1 MNKDVLVWLVVLAI
15 MMCTLSTST
24 FVLDKGI
31 ATVSGNSYSGFN
43 QKVTALQTD
52 QEVKFNGTAIE
63 YFSSTGTCSWKVRV
77 DTIISG
83 PSGLQGHTVT
93 VALWSGDSGEFPS
106 GSMDPEIGPGD
117 KVGVYGLYVDD
128 DYVTLSGSKDYYIT
142 KTSVSS
148 QPSVTVRYPNGA
160 ESISIGTQVQV
171 SAHATDDTA
180 VTGLTFYYS
189 SDGGSNWA
197 LIGEGV
203 KVSGTDKDGIW
214 NRTWNT
220 DGLSAGTNYLI
231 NAVASDATH
240 TSEDQS
246 DGTFSLTGI
255 QSQPSVK
262 EMWRYKTNGIV
273 WDVEIADIDNDNDSE
288 VIVAS
293 DKLYV
298 LNKLG
303 SKERSF
309 GQNIKSVEIGDI
321 NGDRIK
327 DIIAG
332 QSGGIITA
340 YTGNGLEF
348 WRLSLTTDFPKV
360 IAVFDL
366 NNDGLD
372 EVLIASRECKFY
384 MISGDGNILWIYS
397 IGAWSDSDSMDGA
410 IIDDID
416 NDNVF
421 DIAIGGRDSKITALS
436 GVNGCVIWEYA
447 IPDSVG
453 SVINAGDLNGDAY
466 DDVVVGSWDTNVYAI
481 NGNNGSLLWKFMTP
495 VHGHSPASV
504 AILGD
509 INSDGT
515 LDVAVGLD
523 DVYALD
529 GKTGHQIWVSTE
541 SFHGIE
547 TIVTTD
553 LNADEILDVCIGT
566 NGCDP
571 YANVYALNG
580 RNGNTLW
587 SFLEPESTI
596 YGLTAGDIDN
606 DGKNDIIAGSQ
617 DTYVYALTTRVSN

>member
-1 MNKDVLVWLVVLAI
+1 MK
-15 MMCTLSTST
+15 T
-24 FVLDKGI
+24 I
-31 ATVSGNSYSGFN
+31 ATILICLVAIALSLESVSAITPIALDVNLLEGGANIDANKIVTIYYNTEDASIPPNPLPVSINTVDDLDHVEGPIYAWGLYDSGYN
-43 QKVTALQTD
+43 PCT
-52 QEVKFNGTAIE
+52 
-63 YFSSTGTCSWKVRV
+63 
-77 DTIISG
+77 SG
-83 PSGLQGHTVT
+83 PDCKFKLY
-93 VALWSGDSGEFPS
+93 AC
-106 GSMDPEIGPGD
+106 IGIYSPGTD
-117 KVGVYGLYVDD
+117 IVIQVEGYE
-128 DYVTLSGSKDYYIT
+128 DYTF
-142 KTSVSS
+142 
-148 QPSVTVRYPNGA
+148 PSVTSNVGPVDVDLTPKETTSPSAIVLYPNGG
-160 ESISIGTQVQV
+160 ESIPVGTQVQV
-171 SAHATDDTA
+171 SAHATDDNA
-180 VTGLTFYYS
+180 VTSVTFYYTADS
-189 SDGGSNWA
+189 GSNWNK
-197 LIGEGV
+197 IGAGT
-203 KVSGTDKDGIW
+203 KVSGSDNDGIW
-214 NRTWNT
+214 NKSWNT
-220 DGLSAGTNYLI
+220 KGLSAGTNYLI
-231 NAVASDATH
+231 KAVASDGTR
-240 TSEDQS
+240 TDEDQS
-246 DGTFSLTGI
+246 EGTFSLTGI
-255 QSQPSVK
+255 QSQTSVK

-273 WDVEIADIDNDNDSE
+273 RDVEIGDIDNDNNSE

-309 GQNIKSVEIGDI
+309 GKNIKSVEIGDI
-321 NGDRIK
+321 NGDKIK

-384 MISGDGNILWIYS
+384 MISGDGSILWIYS

-436 GVNGCVIWEYA
+436 GVNGCAIWEYA
-447 IPDSVG
+447 ISDSVG

-466 DDVVVGSWDTNVYAI
+466 DDVVVGSWDTEVYAI
-481 NGNNGSLLWKFMTP
+481 NGYNGSLLWKFVTP
-495 VHGHSPASV
+495 LHGHMPASV

-523 DVYALD
+523 EVYALD

-553 LNADEILDVCIGT
+553 LNADGILDVCIGT
-566 NGCDP
+566 TGVDP
-571 YANVYALNG
+571 YANVYAVNG
-580 RNGNTLW
+580 HNGNTLW

-617 DTYVYALTTRVSN
+617 NTLYALTTRVTN